1 MKKNIILLGMLLI
14 SGLAS
19 SQVGINTDT
28 PVSTLDLAGKAAD
41 ISSLDGITAL
51 RLTGDQLRSKIY
63 TTAQTGTLVYVT
75 VSDATPSGQTVY
87 VTTTSYFYFDGT
99 VWQKVNSGTNAS
111 VNIYD
116 STGSFTSNRTF
127 TLNGKALNL

>member
-1 MKKNIILLGMLLI
+1 MLLI

-41 ISSLDGITAL
+41 ISSLDGITAP

-99 VWQKVNSGTNAS
+99 VWQKSKQWNKCFS
-111 VNIYD
+111 
-116 STGSFTSNRTF
+116 
-127 TLNGKALNL
+127 